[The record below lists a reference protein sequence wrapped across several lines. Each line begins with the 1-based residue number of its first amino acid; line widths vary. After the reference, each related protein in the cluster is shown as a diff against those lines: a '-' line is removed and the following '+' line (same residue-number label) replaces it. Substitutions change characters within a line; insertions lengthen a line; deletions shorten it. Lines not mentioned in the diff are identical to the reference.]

1 MPMYIHAC
9 IFENVCVGRELQV
22 AVANHD
28 LTFVGIKDISFLD
41 PDDVMFAL
49 SIGHMFLAH
58 FVCLVH
64 TQVGP

>member
-28 LTFVGIKDISFLD
+28 LTFVGIKEISFLD
-41 PDDVMFAL
+41 PMT
-49 SIGHMFLAH
+49 S
-58 FVCLVH
+58 CLH
-64 TQVGP
+64 SSNRKEF